1 MLSLPSTLTQ
11 FTATDCLRDL
21 SDALGREPAA
31 VVVDAARL
39 VHFDSVALAVLL
51 ALRRES
57 LLLGKTFTIA
67 NMAARLTDLARLYGI
82 AELLRVHQEIHT
94 L

>member
-1 MLSLPSTLTQ
+1 VLSLPPTLTQ

-21 SDALGREPAA
+21 SDALSKEPAD
-31 VVVDAARL
+31 VVVNAARL

-51 ALRRES
+51 ALRREA
-57 LLLGKTFTIA
+57 LTLGKTFTIA
-67 NMAARLTDLARLYGI
+67 NMAARLKDLARLYGI
-82 AELLRVHQEIHT
+82 AELLHVHQELHT

>member
-57 LLLGKTFTIA
+57 LKLGKTFTIA
-67 NMAARLTDLARLYGI
+67 NMAARLKDLARLYGI
-82 AELLRVHQEIHT
+82 AELLHVQQELHT